1 VQEGAIMH
9 KCEKNT
15 QMKTTTQAKASAKEK
30 NTYTHTQLTNYK
42 PCKTKQKTKTRTKN
56 NTKHKTIKQI
66 FLKSKE

>member
-1 VQEGAIMH
+1 
-9 KCEKNT
+9 
-15 QMKTTTQAKASAKEK
+15 MKTTTQAKASAKEK